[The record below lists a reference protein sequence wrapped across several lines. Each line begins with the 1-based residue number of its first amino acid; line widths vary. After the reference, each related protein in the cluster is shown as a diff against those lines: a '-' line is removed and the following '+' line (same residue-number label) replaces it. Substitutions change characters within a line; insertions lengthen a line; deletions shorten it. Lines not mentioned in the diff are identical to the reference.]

1 MSSDPLYLARTKS
14 AGGERRAPPPIKPK
28 PSTLTSPPTTDTSAV
43 SSPTP
48 TLHQQPSHVTVT
60 ANGTPASSSFG
71 DLRKTFE
78 RQQNSSPLF
87 MTSAGAQGAGAAPRG
102 GAGLGA
108 SRGSTSTS
116 QLNHHASIS
125 HVQKYSN
132 NASQLAPS
140 SGNSN
145 SNSNNNNNNRPRSVS
160 SPGPPLR
167 DTDDDAGGID
177 NSQPDFGNLRARFQS
192 QMSLSGQGAPKPVWQ
207 SLPPACFCVLL
218 APPNNR
224 CPFLFCTDRKLCLTF
239 IHRIPLD
246 PNPSRPLGPSP
257 PFRILLHHRQRCL
270 PLECL
275 WTQSSA
281 TTAVLH
287 LCQDLY
293 RPTLRQQQA
302 QQWRRRGFRPILS
315 NSPPDHHP

>member
-28 PSTLTSPPTTDTSAV
+28 PSTLTSPPTTDTSAA

-48 TLHQQPSHVTVT
+48 AHLQQPSHVTVT

-87 MTSAGAQGAGAAPRG
+87 MANAGAQGAGTAPRG

-108 SRGSTSTS
+108 SRGSTSTG

-125 HVQKYSN
+125 QAQQYRN

-140 SGNSN
+140 FGNSNSNSN

-167 DTDDDAGGID
+167 DTDDDADGID

-192 QMSLSGQGAPKPVWQ
+192 QMTFSGQGAPKPVWP
-207 SLPPACFCVLL
+207 SLPQAWLCVLL
-218 APPNNR
+218 TP
-224 CPFLFCTDRKLCLTF
+224 
-239 IHRIPLD
+239 
-246 PNPSRPLGPSP
+246 
-257 PFRILLHHRQRCL
+257 
-270 PLECL
+270 
-275 WTQSSA
+275 
-281 TTAVLH
+281 
-287 LCQDLY
+287 
-293 RPTLRQQQA
+293 
-302 QQWRRRGFRPILS
+302 
-315 NSPPDHHP
+315 